1 MRKLREKIYDNAAFT
16 LIELLVVIAVLG
28 ILAGIAVPRITGV
41 QDQARREA
49 LNATASSIRNA
60 MEMAYASQGSYP
72 DLNSVTTSSGL
83 SALSNAIIS
92 GSSGSGISISLSGS
106 DVSVTSATN
115 PTGGGFEIT
124 ISDTDIGDSGESI
137 TITAGGFNALS
148 SN

>member
-1 MRKLREKIYDNAAFT
+1 LRKLREKIYDNAAFT

-83 SALSNAIIS
+83 SALSNAIS
-92 GSSGSGISISLSGS
+92 SSGSGISISLSGS
-106 DVSVTSATN
+106 DVSVTSAST
-115 PTGGGFEIT
+115 TDGGFT
-124 ISDTDIGDSGESI
+124 IKIEDTDIGDTGESI

>member
-1 MRKLREKIYDNAAFT
+1 LRKLREKIYDNAAFT

-83 SALSNAIIS
+83 SALSDAI
-92 GSSGSGISISLSGS
+92 SSGSGISISLSGS
-106 DVSVTSATN
+106 DVSVTNATN

-124 ISDTDIGDSGESI
+124 IQDTDIGDTANSI
-137 TITAGGFNALS
+137 TIDQSGFSPLN
-148 SN
+148 

>member
-1 MRKLREKIYDNAAFT
+1 LRKLREKIYDNAAFT

-83 SALSNAIIS
+83 SALSNAISS
-92 GSSGSGISISLSGS
+92 GSGSGISISLSGS
-106 DVSVTSATN
+106 DVSVTSAST
-115 PTGGGFEIT
+115 TDGGFT
-124 ISDTDIGDSGESI
+124 IKIEDTDIGDTANSI

>member
-72 DLNSVTTSSGL
+72 DLSSVITSSGL
-83 SALSNAIIS
+83 SALSGAI
-92 GSSGSGISISLSGS
+92 SSGSGISISLSGS

>member
-1 MRKLREKIYDNAAFT
+1 LRKLREKIYDNAAFT

-83 SALSNAIIS
+83 SALSNAI
-92 GSSGSGISISLSGS
+92 SSGSGISISLSGS
-106 DVSVTSATN
+106 DVSVTSAST
-115 PTGGGFEIT
+115 TDGGFT
-124 ISDTDIGDSGESI
+124 IKIEDTDIGDTANSI
-137 TITAGGFNALS
+137 TIDQSGFSPLN
-148 SN
+148 

>member
-83 SALSNAIIS
+83 SALSNAIS
-92 GSSGSGISISLSGS
+92 SSGSGISISLSGS
-106 DVSVTSATN
+106 DVSVTSAST
-115 PTGGGFEIT
+115 TDGGFT
-124 ISDTDIGDSGESI
+124 IKIEDTDIGDTGESI

>member
-60 MEMAYASQGSYP
+60 MEMAYAIQGSYP

-83 SALSNAIIS
+83 SALSNAISS
-92 GSSGSGISISLSGS
+92 GISSGSGISISLSGS
-106 DVSVTSATN
+106 DVSVTSAST
-115 PTGGGFEIT
+115 TDGGFT
-124 ISDTDIGDSGESI
+124 IKIEDTDIGDTANSI
-137 TITAGGFNALS
+137 TIDQSGFSPLN
-148 SN
+148 

>member
-83 SALSNAIIS
+83 SALSNAI
-92 GSSGSGISISLSGS
+92 SSGSGISISLSGS
-106 DVSVTSATN
+106 DVSVTSAST
-115 PTGGGFEIT
+115 TDGGFT
-124 ISDTDIGDSGESI
+124 IKIEDTDIGDTANSI
-137 TITAGGFNALS
+137 TIDQSGFSPLN
-148 SN
+148 

>member
-72 DLNSVTTSSGL
+72 DLNSVITSSGL
-83 SALSNAIIS
+83 SALSGAI
-92 GSSGSGISISLSGS
+92 SSGSGISISLSGS

>member
-1 MRKLREKIYDNAAFT
+1 LRKLREKIYDNAAFT

-83 SALSNAIIS
+83 SALSNAI
-92 GSSGSGISISLSGS
+92 SSGSGISISLSGS
-106 DVSVTSATN
+106 DVSVTSAST
-115 PTGGGFEIT
+115 TDGGFT
-124 ISDTDIGDSGESI
+124 IKIEDTDIGDSGESI

>member
-1 MRKLREKIYDNAAFT
+1 LRKLREKIYDNAAFT

-83 SALSNAIIS
+83 SALSNAISS

-106 DVSVTSATN
+106 DVSVTSAST
-115 PTGGGFEIT
+115 TDGGFT
-124 ISDTDIGDSGESI
+124 IKIEDTDIGDTGESI

>member
-72 DLNSVTTSSGL
+72 DVSSANSLSSLSDAISTT
-83 SALSNAIIS
+83 
-92 GSSGSGISISLSGS
+92 SGISISLSGS
-106 DVSVTSATN
+106 DVGVSTTATSSDA
-115 PTGGGFEIT
+115 FEIK
-124 ISDTDIGDSGESI
+124 ISDSDLAGELI

>member
-83 SALSNAIIS
+83 SALSNAI
-92 GSSGSGISISLSGS
+92 SSGSGISISLSGS
-106 DVSVTSATN
+106 DVSVTSAST
-115 PTGGGFEIT
+115 TDGGFT
-124 ISDTDIGDSGESI
+124 IKIEDTDIGDSGESI

>member
-1 MRKLREKIYDNAAFT
+1 LRKLREKIYDNAAFT

-72 DLNSVTTSSGL
+72 DLNSVITSSGL
-83 SALSNAIIS
+83 SALSGAI
-92 GSSGSGISISLSGS
+92 SSGSGISISLSGS

>member
-83 SALSNAIIS
+83 SALSDAI
-92 GSSGSGISISLSGS
+92 SSGSGISISLSGS
-106 DVSVTSATN
+106 DVSVTSASTTN
-115 PTGGGFEIT
+115 GGFT
-124 ISDTDIGDSGESI
+124 IKIEDTDIGATANSI
-137 TITAGGFNALS
+137 TIDQSGFSPLN
-148 SN
+148 

>member
-60 MEMAYASQGSYP
+60 MEMAYASSGSYP
-72 DLNSVTTSSGL
+72 TLNL
-83 SALSNAIIS
+83 SATTLGALSDAI
-92 GSSGSGISISLSGS
+92 SSGSGISISLSGS
-106 DVSVTSATN
+106 DVSVTNATN

-124 ISDTDIGDSGESI
+124 IQDTDIGDTANSI
-137 TITAGGFNALS
+137 TIDQSGFSPLN
-148 SN
+148 